1 MQLTETQITQAN
13 ALIAKYKF
21 CSLET
26 QKRLQEAGFFE
37 NVGCNMCI
45 TAHRYNKEMPCDVE
59 TIESA
64 LPYGETIEFLPMPQ
78 FHEVWEALP
87 EKIHWYENV
96 YYPSLDTEK
105 GIVRYQY
112 AGRTKVSEEIKDRNI
127 CEAACLL
134 WLKLKENNLL

>member
-1 MQLTETQITQAN
+1 MQLTETQIEQAN
-13 ALIAKYKF
+13 ILIKKYGF

-26 QKRLQEAGFFE
+26 ERRLQEAGFFDKVE
-37 NVGCNMCI
+37 CNMCI
-45 TAHRYNKEMPCDVE
+45 TAHRYNKEIPCDVE

-64 LPYGETIEFLPMPQ
+64 LPYGETIYLLQFPQ

-87 EKIHWYENV
+87 ADSNKNQITLIKTKI
-96 YYPSLDTEK
+96 YYLDKSKNK
-105 GIVRYQY
+105 GKYDWFEQDIIN
-112 AGRTKVSEEIKDRNI
+112 GNI

>member
-1 MQLTETQITQAN
+1 MTNLTTRQIEQAE
-13 ALIAKYKF
+13 ALIEKYGF
-21 CSLET
+21 CTLET
-26 QKRLQEAGFFE
+26 QKELAKAGFFE
-37 NVGCNMCI
+37 KVKCNLSLCVDS
-45 TAHRYNKEMPCDVE
+45 NDE
-59 TIESA
+59 TIEVWGNSK
-64 LPYGETIEFLPMPQ
+64 ETFVISRFTLIPMPQ

-134 WLKLKENNLL
+134 WLKLKENLLC